1 MKLYSAIQ
9 ATFGLD
15 VSIGLLYETPT
26 LGDFSKALAALAG
39 DTLALDS
46 KLKQIQNSQRSAPL
60 TNLESYP
67 LSFAQQRLFFI
78 QQFEPEVFVYN
89 LAETFQLKGRVD
101 RQALEESVNEIVRR
115 HAALRTVFQVK
126 DGEPVQIIQPGLSVP
141 LNYVDL
147 RSLPDEDRP
156 SKALEMLE
164 ADFRR
169 LFDLGRDI
177 LIRPMLI
184 QLAEEAYLFQITM
197 HHIITDGWSMDIFFQ
212 ELSRLYQAKISDKT
226 SHQPELSI
234 QYSDFAIRQRQQLSG
249 KKLDDLLAYWEKQL
263 ANPAVLLQLPADRP
277 RPSLQTYKGSRVHFS
292 VPKELNSK
300 IRNLAIQHNVTPF
313 MLMNAALNVL
323 LYRYSGQEDI
333 LVGVP
338 IANRS
343 AADIE
348 KLIGFFVNT
357 LVLRTNLSGSPT
369 FLEVLKQVKRV
380 ALEAF
385 QHQDLPFEKL
395 VEALNPTRTRS
406 HSPIFQ
412 VSLAYLTV
420 PAKRLEMT
428 GVEVK
433 AFEIDAE
440 FPISIGPCS

>member
-1 MKLYSAIQ
+1 M
-9 ATFGLD
+9 
-15 VSIGLLYETPT
+15 
-26 LGDFSKALAALAG
+26 
-39 DTLALDS
+39 
-46 KLKQIQNSQRSAPL
+46 
-60 TNLESYP
+60 
-67 LSFAQQRLFFI
+67 
-78 QQFEPEVFVYN
+78 
-89 LAETFQLKGRVD
+89 
-101 RQALEESVNEIVRR
+101 
-115 HAALRTVFQVK
+115 
-126 DGEPVQIIQPGLSVP
+126 
-141 LNYVDL
+141 
-147 RSLPDEDRP
+147 PDEDRP

-177 LIRPMLI
+177 LIRPVLI

-338 IANRS
+338 IANRT

-369 FLEVLKQVKRV
+369 FLEVFKTGQAR
-380 ALEAF
+380 
-385 QHQDLPFEKL
+385 
-395 VEALNPTRTRS
+395 RTRGVPTPGSTFRKTGRSVKPNPHPQPLANIPGFSGVS
-406 HSPIFQ
+406 HRPGEAVGNDWRRGQSVRNRTRNFPF
-412 VSLAYLTV
+412 
-420 PAKRLEMT
+420 RLDRVLDER
-428 GVEVK
+428 GGRAQRVVG
-433 AFEIDAE
+433 I
-440 FPISIGPCS
+440 